1 MKMTQKLMQYAIVGL
16 AISGLAAC
24 GKTADTVVFEGERI
38 SVLNYEAQLVV
49 DPRLID
55 QPVRLLPPFENT
67 QWPNPGGFATHA
79 AYHLALSGL
88 SEGFAVD
95 FVQGNDADLRFK
107 APPVIGEGKVFG
119 MGSQL
124 DVVAIDEKTGAPI
137 WQQSVLATY
146 REPNTSLTRFFGFG
160 DKPADIEDGF
170 GGGIAYEDGRLFV
183 TTGFGEILALSA
195 QSGEILWRV
204 QNNVPFSNAPTVR
217 KGRVYVVSQ
226 DSRLQ
231 VLSSEDG
238 TRTWEHL
245 AITEQAS
252 ILAASSPAVS
262 DQVVVAGFSSGEVVA
277 LNNINGSVIWSD
289 SLSSRAT
296 QVTPL
301 SELNAIVGRPV
312 IDRDRVFVTSH
323 GGRTAAID
331 LRSGERLWT
340 ADVGSIETPW
350 VVGDF
355 ILLMSLDGDL
365 ICLSREQGR
374 VRWVAALGGYE
385 DPDDREDRIR
395 WAGPVVAGGKV
406 LVVSSDGRLVPVDPS
421 NGAIGETI
429 ELDDSVS
436 VPPIIANGTLFVL
449 TDEGTLVARR

>member
-1 MKMTQKLMQYAIVGL
+1 
-16 AISGLAAC
+16 
-24 GKTADTVVFEGERI
+24 
-38 SVLNYEAQLVV
+38 
-49 DPRLID
+49 
-55 QPVRLLPPFENT
+55 
-67 QWPNPGGFATHA
+67 
-79 AYHLALSGL
+79 
-88 SEGFAVD
+88 
-95 FVQGNDADLRFK
+95 
-107 APPVIGEGKVFG
+107 
-119 MGSQL
+119 
-124 DVVAIDEKTGAPI
+124 
-137 WQQSVLATY
+137 
-146 REPNTSLTRFFGFG
+146 
-160 DKPADIEDGF
+160 
-170 GGGIAYEDGRLFV
+170 
-183 TTGFGEILALSA
+183 
-195 QSGEILWRV
+195 
-204 QNNVPFSNAPTVR
+204 
-217 KGRVYVVSQ
+217 
-226 DSRLQ
+226 
-231 VLSSEDG
+231 
-238 TRTWEHL
+238 
-245 AITEQAS
+245 
-252 ILAASSPAVS
+252 
-262 DQVVVAGFSSGEVVA
+262 
-277 LNNINGSVIWSD
+277 VIWSD